1 MEVSVNGSRSS
12 ACHMQPSCNESVCDY
27 KSRPSGESHHTK
39 VYKLRPW
46 SKLINGDSR
55 DMVHFDET
63 CVFFLFRENSLFG
76 ILLNSI
82 FPVMTHWPI
91 EWDVIHHVV
100 QNTRLC
106 LMEEALQ
113 DICIRWSTVKQPA
126 VTRGAWCP
134 SLLLWHSVLESAA
147 IAIMRLSWWSDHFLV
162 WVNETEY
169 KDYTHCPVS
178 PHWIN
183 HCTVNCVTFKFKID
197 TDIQVLLILKHYLD

>member
-39 VYKLRPW
+39 VYKHRPW

-63 CVFFLFRENSLFG
+63 CVLFPLQGKQPLWNSAEQHL
-76 ILLNSI
+76 ST
-82 FPVMTHWPI
+82 VMNHWPI

-106 LMEEALQ
+106 LMEESLQ
-113 DICIRWSTVKQPA
+113 AICIRWNTIKQPA
-126 VTRGAWCP
+126 VSRGVWCP
-134 SLLLWHSVLESAA
+134 SLPLWHSVLESATVV
-147 IAIMRLSWWSDHFLV
+147 IMRLSWWSDHFLV
-162 WVNETEY
+162 WVSETEY
-169 KDYTHCPVS
+169 TDYTHCPVF
-178 PHWIN
+178 PHWMN
-183 HCTVNCVTFKFKID
+183 HCTVKSVTFKFKIE
-197 TDIQVLLILKHYLD
+197 TDIKA